1 MLRGDWER
9 YKMFLQ
15 DRVVDFST
23 EKQMVQNSSK
33 AVENMC
39 PVKGLTKGSAYSC
52 KRRRREQEGAP
63 QPPPHPQKTDAIFLG
78 MWREAEGS
86 EEPSPLGLFRAS
98 RQQLRTGTLERNLG
112 GAGFL

>member
-23 EKQMVQNSSK
+23 EKQMVQKSSK

-52 KRRRREQEGAP
+52 ERRRRREMPTGSAEGPKLSGLEGRSRGQGGTEAP
-63 QPPPHPQKTDAIFLG
+63 
-78 MWREAEGS
+78 EAENKQDS
-86 EEPSPLGLFRAS
+86 D
-98 RQQLRTGTLERNLG
+98 
-112 GAGFL
+112 